1 VYVSV
6 QIVLF
11 QIIFWPRMLLF
22 LASSIKTPHRG
33 CCWLTTDTQLM
44 SPNIAAAQAPNA
56 AIPASQQ
63 FQVEYDKQ
71 VNMPSSCSSSNSWP
85 THQSKTITH
94 KPTNSF
100 SLPARPLGELLE
112 VDVVFV
118 ISMEVNG
125 GAPPLLALP
134 SAVSVLL
141 DTQPDGIVICWPA

>member
-1 VYVSV
+1 VLADGLQFSMLCSTSQPKERPANSDAGCVYVSV

-71 VNMPSSCSSSNSWP
+71 VNMPSSCSSSNS
-85 THQSKTITH
+85 
-94 KPTNSF
+94 
-100 SLPARPLGELLE
+100 
-112 VDVVFV
+112 
-118 ISMEVNG
+118 
-125 GAPPLLALP
+125 
-134 SAVSVLL
+134 
-141 DTQPDGIVICWPA
+141 